1 MLRLNVLKD
10 KDVVKA
16 IQLHAKIRG
25 FNLSDNA
32 AKFLLRRVKRD
43 VCSLVEII
51 EVLDYESLAK
61 KRKLT
66 IPFIKSVLQIE

>member
-25 FNLSDNA
+25 FDLSDDA
-32 AKFLLRRVKRD
+32 AKFLLRRVRRD
-43 VCSLVEII
+43 VCSLIEVI

-66 IPFIKSVLQIE
+66 IPFIKSVLNIE